1 MEYNNTQFLLAKRPV
16 GMPGNEC
23 WELNHQ
29 KIRSLEKNEIL
40 IEAKYLSI
48 DPYMRGRMNE
58 GVSYAAPA
66 KLGEPMTGETA
77 GVVVKSNSNLY
88 KVGDRVC
95 AHKGWQTYIKAK
107 DTDLALIKI
116 PNNSHSLS
124 LYLGTLGMPGR
135 TAYFGLNRVAKPKSN
150 ETLVV
155 SAASGAVGS
164 VVGQLGKIY
173 GCRVIGIA
181 GGPEKCS
188 YVKNILNFDECIDYK
203 SGNLENDLKRACKN
217 GIDIYFE
224 NVGGAV
230 TRAIAPLLN
239 NGARVPVC
247 GFISQYN
254 EKDMLSAETP
264 FHVLG
269 KLKPKPK
276 HRFFVVHEWVDEFE
290 KATDELSLMV
300 LNKQI
305 LYRETITKGFENAP
319 QALRD
324 VLTGKNFGKQIIE
337 I

>member
-203 SGNLENDLKRACKN
+203 SGNLENDLKSACKN